1 MVIAMALMKTI
12 DGEKRYIDIENS
24 VIYTD
29 TIVIQDDGEELRM
42 DGLECLEYIQEKLEE
57 GWELIR

>member
-1 MVIAMALMKTI
+1 MVITMALMKTI

-42 DGLECLEYIQEKLEE
+42 SGLECLEYIQEKLEE
-57 GWELIR
+57 GWELVR

>member
-1 MVIAMALMKTI
+1 MAIAMALMKTI

-29 TIVIQDDGEELRM
+29 TIVIQGDGEELRM
-42 DGLECLEYIQEKLEE
+42 DGLESLEYIQEKLEE
-57 GWELIR
+57 GWELVR

>member
-1 MVIAMALMKTI
+1 MAIAMALMKKI

-29 TIVIQDDGEELRM
+29 TIVVQGDGEELRM
-42 DGLECLEYIQEKLEE
+42 SGLECLEYIQEKLEE

>member
-1 MVIAMALMKTI
+1 MAIAMALMKTI

-29 TIVIQDDGEELRM
+29 TIVIQGDGEELRM
-42 DGLECLEYIQEKLEE
+42 DELECLEYIQEKLEE
-57 GWELIR
+57 GWELVR

>member
-1 MVIAMALMKTI
+1 MAIAMALMKTI
-12 DGEKRYIDIENS
+12 DGEKRYIDIKNS

-29 TIVIQDDGEELRM
+29 TIVIQGDGEELRM
-42 DGLECLEYIQEKLEE
+42 DGLKCLEYIQEKLEE

>member
-1 MVIAMALMKTI
+1 MAIAMALMKTI

-29 TIVIQDDGEELRM
+29 TIVIQGDGE
-42 DGLECLEYIQEKLEE
+42 
-57 GWELIR
+57 

>member
-1 MVIAMALMKTI
+1 MAIAMVLMKTI

-29 TIVIQDDGEELRM
+29 TIVIQGDGEELRM
-42 DGLECLEYIQEKLEE
+42 SELKCLEYIQEKLEE

>member
-1 MVIAMALMKTI
+1 MAIAMALMKTI
-12 DGEKRYIDIENS
+12 DEEKRYIDIENS

>member
-1 MVIAMALMKTI
+1 MAINMELVKI
-12 DGEKRYIDIENS
+12 INGEKRYIDIENS

-29 TIVIQDDGEELRM
+29 TIVIQGDGEELRM

>member
-42 DGLECLEYIQEKLEE
+42 SGLECLEYIQEKLEE
-57 GWELIR
+57 GWELVR

>member
-1 MVIAMALMKTI
+1 MVITMALMKTI

-42 DGLECLEYIQEKLEE
+42 SGLECLEYIQEKLEE